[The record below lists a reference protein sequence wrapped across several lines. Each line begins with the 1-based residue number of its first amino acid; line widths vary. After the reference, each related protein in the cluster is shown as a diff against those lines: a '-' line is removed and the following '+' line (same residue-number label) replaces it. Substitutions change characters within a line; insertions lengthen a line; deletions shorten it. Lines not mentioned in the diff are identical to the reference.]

1 MFSSHCGLGLS
12 IFTRR
17 WEHRRFEDDFVARV
31 VTLYAE
37 ELYKVLDTRRYD
49 LQTTDRRRHPH
60 GQPLRGQNVVKDG
73 IHIIFKNVHLT
84 ATIQQ
89 LIRQRVDQVRT
100 YPDVAPTGP
109 TQQCGRR
116 TGRACDYQQLANGG
130 SRKPG
135 GSVPSDTRHQL
146 KLVGGNAEIV
156 YDERVKLPHPNG
168 VNTSRNSLRRLNTRL
183 VFPRDRGS
191 RTGRR
196 AQGLPEA

>member
-12 IFTRR
+12 IFTEDG
-17 WEHRRFEDDFVARV
+17 EHRRFEDDFVARV

-37 ELYKVLDTRRYD
+37 ELYKVLDTERYD

-89 LIRQRVDQVRT
+89 LIRQRVLT
-100 YPDVAPTGP
+100 KFEPILTPTGP

-116 TGRACDYQQLANGG
+116 TGRACDYQQLANVG

-135 GSVPSDTRHQL
+135 KDPYLVTRDIRL

-156 YDERVKLPHPNG
+156 YDESVKLPHPNG
-168 VNTSRNSLRRLNTRL
+168 VNTSGISLRRLNTRSRIS
-183 VFPRDRGS
+183 PRPRLSHGTPS
-191 RTGRR
+191 TRTS
-196 AQGLPEA
+196 